1 MAGIDLASQ
10 YSGTLP
16 GAGSVDVGYYDIS
29 AGSLTVEVPTRLTT
43 CFFGLGI
50 ADYVTNGDNNT
61 LVFPTDCA
69 VSTAGAV
76 TFRRTGPNAGNDERF
91 RYIMIG
97 F

>member
-1 MAGIDLASQ
+1 MAGIDLATQ

-29 AGSLTVEVPTRLTT
+29 SGSWTVEVPTRLTT

-50 ADYVTNGDNNT
+50 ADYDTGGDNNT
-61 LVFPTDCA
+61 LVFPTDC
-69 VSTAGAV
+69 VITAGAV
-76 TFRRTGPNAGNDERF
+76 TFRRTGPYNAEDERF
-91 RYIMIG
+91 RYIMVG